1 MPATGPLSRFAADA
15 RAAVG
20 RDERLIL
27 LFLLLLSVA
36 ALAVFL
42 YYTTLIL
49 DGLPDVIPSAVSR
62 P

>member
-1 MPATGPLSRFAADA
+1 MADPLARFVVDA

-27 LFLLLLSVA
+27 LSLLLLAVA

-42 YYTTLIL
+42 YYTTLL
-49 DGLPDVIPSAVSR
+49 LGGLPDVIPRS
-62 P
+62 PLQP

>member
-1 MPATGPLSRFAADA
+1 MADSLARFVVDA

-27 LFLLLLSVA
+27 LFLLLLAVA
-36 ALAVFL
+36 ALAVFF

-49 DGLPDVIPSAVSR
+49 GGLPDVIPQSLLV